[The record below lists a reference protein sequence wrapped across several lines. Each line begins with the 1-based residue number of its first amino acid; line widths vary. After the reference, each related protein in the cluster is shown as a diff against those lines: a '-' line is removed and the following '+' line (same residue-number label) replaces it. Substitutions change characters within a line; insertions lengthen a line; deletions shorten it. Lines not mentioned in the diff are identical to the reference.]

1 LINQYKDVWD
11 KIQDKEKEKQKYNFQ
26 GDNKYLNDPEALQ
39 KGIAMFD
46 SGNLPEA
53 ILALEAAVQQQ
64 PDNTTAWT
72 KLGIAHAENDK
83 DSLAIVALE
92 QGLTVDP
99 NNLDA
104 LLSLAVSHT
113 NEFHQSKA
121 VQSLRQWLLRNPKY
135 KDMFPPAPPEEF
147 VDIRQVEEMYIMAA
161 KSHNEI
167 DPLVH
172 SALGLI
178 YNLSFEYDKAIECF
192 RAALT
197 ENPED
202 YQLWNKLGA
211 TTANSNH
218 GRERAHEAIDA
229 YFRALQKKT
238 NIYTCTSQ
246 FRY

>member
-1 LINQYKDVWD
+1 
-11 KIQDKEKEKQKYNFQ
+11 
-26 GDNKYLNDPEALQ
+26 
-39 KGIAMFD
+39 
-46 SGNLPEA
+46 
-53 ILALEAAVQQQ
+53 
-64 PDNTTAWT
+64 
-72 KLGIAHAENDK
+72 
-83 DSLAIVALE
+83 VALE
-92 QGLTVDP
+92 QALTVDP

-135 KDMFPPAPPEEF
+135 KDMFPPSPPEEM

-161 KSHNEI
+161 KSQYEI

-229 YFRALQKKT
+229 YFRALQKKPT
-238 NIYTCTSQ
+238 YTRARANLGISYMAIQDYSEAAKCFLGAIEINNTAHLWDNLKSAFTMMERPDLVEKIHTHQ
-246 FRY
+246 VDLFRDEFDF